1 LRVGCHYEKAKIF
14 PPPEGGKAE
23 TSKKPKSYLHKIP
36 DSAFHF
42 RIYVNNLTKPNP
54 PSN

>member
-36 DSAFHF
+36 DSAFKQ
-42 RIYVNNLTKPNP
+42 VG
-54 PSN
+54 